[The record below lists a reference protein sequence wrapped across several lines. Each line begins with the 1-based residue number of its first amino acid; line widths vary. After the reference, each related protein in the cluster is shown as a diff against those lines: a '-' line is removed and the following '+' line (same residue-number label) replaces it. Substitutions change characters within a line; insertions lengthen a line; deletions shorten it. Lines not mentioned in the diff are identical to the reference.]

1 MRQTYREPAVDGDS
15 ERPAAIYRV
24 SDYLQHIADK
34 RAGDKDYT
42 LRWHSRRITA
52 VFLLGD

>member
-1 MRQTYREPAVDGDS
+1 MRQTYREPAVDDDS